1 MDNQGQR
8 LMGSGKKRHREH
20 TDQPGEEP
28 EALEPT
34 APEGEDS
41 TWQEEWGDTEQANFM
56 LSLPSLAPYPDE
68 DNSVEDATVRLDE
81 EFGEENDLQEEST
94 SLETLFEDIE
104 EIVHHLETEEVSL
117 EESLRLFEQGI
128 RFCREATR
136 RLDEAEGVIERLL
149 RDPETGEDEIVPWQE
164 GSSKST

>member
-1 MDNQGQR
+1 
-8 LMGSGKKRHREH
+8 MGSGDKRHREQ
-20 TDQPGEEP
+20 TDRPAEEP
-28 EALEPT
+28 EALEPN
-34 APEGEDS
+34 APDGEDL

-68 DNSVEDATVRLDE
+68 DEDNAVEDATVRLDE
-81 EFGEENDLQEEST
+81 EFGEESELEEDAT